1 MGTLIR
7 HARPAGLAVSIFPLP
22 VTMVQPSFRAS
33 LVAAVGAAS
42 LHDPGLIAATWAA
55 IALAAIT
62 MLADPEHRVASTAA
76 ANPLPENHFA
86 MSRHRR
92 PQAGAGQRQPIMATW
107 DQLRRVVTCC
117 RVARP
122 EPGRLHGRVPHTL
135 PPIDDEVTP
144 SASLVMID
152 G

>member
-7 HARPAGLAVSIFPLP
+7 HARPAGLAVSILPLP

-42 LHDPGLIAATWAA
+42 LLEPRFTAASGAA
-55 IALAAIT
+55 IALSAIT
-62 MLADPEHRVASTAA
+62 MLADPEHREASTAA

-92 PQAGAGQRQPIMATW
+92 PQAGLDNGNRSW
-107 DQLRRVVTCC
+107 QLGTSFD
-117 RVARP
+117 AW
-122 EPGRLHGRVPHTL
+122 
-135 PPIDDEVTP
+135 
-144 SASLVMID
+144 
-152 G
+152 

>member
-7 HARPAGLAVSIFPLP
+7 HARPAGLAVSILPLP

-33 LVAAVGAAS
+33 LVAAIGAAP
-42 LHDPGLIAATWAA
+42 LLDPGLLAASCAA
-55 IALAAIT
+55 IALSAIT
-62 MLADPEHRVASTAA
+62 MLADPEHREASTAA

-107 DQLRRVVTCC
+107 DQLRCVVTCC

-122 EPGRLHGRVPHTL
+122 EPGRLHGRVPYSL
-135 PPIDDEVTP
+135 PPSMTKLHP
-144 SASLVMID
+144 WQTR
-152 G
+152 